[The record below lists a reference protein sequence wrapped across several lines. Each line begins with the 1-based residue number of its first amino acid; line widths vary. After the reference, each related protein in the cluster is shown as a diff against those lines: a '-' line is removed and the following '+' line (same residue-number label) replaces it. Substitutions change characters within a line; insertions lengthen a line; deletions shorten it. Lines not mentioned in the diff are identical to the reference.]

1 MFGAMRCVFAFL
13 ASLCVCVI
21 GIAGAS
27 EDQADGVKRSKYEIA
42 GSGTRRFEWDT
53 DTGPLWIKI
62 LVEESNLGSSGAEVA
77 EIFFPPDYQGESHPH
92 ELEIFYVLEGELGH
106 IVNGVPHLLKPG
118 MIGIVR
124 APDLVIHR
132 SESKEGVRALVFWPL
147 GNEVSALEDGEARVV
162 PIQVDRK
169 NKPRFGNDR

>member
-1 MFGAMRCVFAFL
+1 MIGAIRYVFAFL
-13 ASLCVCVI
+13 ASVCVCVI
-21 GIAGAS
+21 SIAGAS
-27 EDQADGVKRSKYEIA
+27 EGQADGVKKAKYEIA
-42 GSGTRRFEWDT
+42 GSGTRRFEWET
-53 DTGPLWIKI
+53 DTGPLWLKV

-77 EIFFPPDYQGESHPH
+77 EIFFPPDYQGEPHLH
-92 ELEIFYVLEGELGH
+92 ELEIFYVLEGQLGH

-147 GNEVSALEDGEARVV
+147 GKEVRALEEEALEDAEVKVV
-162 PIQVDRK
+162 PIR
-169 NKPRFGNDR
+169 P

>member
-1 MFGAMRCVFAFL
+1 MVGAIRYVFAFL
-13 ASLCVCVI
+13 ASACVCVI
-21 GIAGAS
+21 GIASAS
-27 EDQADGVKRSKYEIA
+27 EDQGDGVKKAKYEIA

-53 DTGPLWIKI
+53 DTSPLWLKV

-77 EIFFPPDYQGESHPH
+77 EIFFPPDYQGEPHLH

-147 GNEVSALEDGEARVV
+147 GKEVSAIEEEALADAEVRVV
-162 PIQVDRK
+162 PIQ
-169 NKPRFGNDR
+169 P